1 MVSALVFG
9 RRLAWLRNA
18 WATGRLVPVI
28 CRQTAAE
35 LLRVLAYL
43 KFRLAAADQAAL
55 LEDYLPYAE
64 ITELP
69 EPMPY
74 VPIQC
79 RDRDDVVFLGLAIVA
94 NTRLISG
101 DADLSVLKSSV
112 PIEVLSVAEL
122 HRLVSG

>member
-18 WATGRLVPVI
+18 WATGQLVPVI
-28 CRQTAAE
+28 SQQTAAE
-35 LLRVLAYL
+35 LLRVLAYP
-43 KFRLAAADQAAL
+43 KFRLSAADQAAL

-64 ITELP
+64 IIELP
-69 EPMPY
+69 EPMPD

-79 RDRDDVVFLGLAIVA
+79 RDRDDVVFLVLAIVA

-101 DADLSVLKSSV
+101 DTDLSVLKASAPV
-112 PIEVLSVAEL
+112 EVLTVVEL
-122 HRLVSG
+122 HRLVLG